1 LGDEGWRK
9 REEEGLYTLDLHC
22 TNSSRIAVHIV
33 LVVSG
38 PRGHARALSA
48 CEPSNAGLNA
58 VTTKPHH
65 FFSRLYFFEE
75 AERKHTHVRYPKCFG
90 TQLHF
95 QFVVREGEE
104 ERKKATYIA
113 QQLPLI
119 VSTFSAFSRSRTPPT
134 SQG

>member
-22 TNSSRIAVHIV
+22 TNSSRTAVHIV

-38 PRGHARALSA
+38 PRGHARALSD

-65 FFSRLYFFEE
+65 FFSRLYFL
-75 AERKHTHVRYPKCFG
+75 RK
-90 TQLHF
+90 Q
-95 QFVVREGEE
+95 RENTLMYDILSVLEHNC
-104 ERKKATYIA
+104 
-113 QQLPLI
+113 
-119 VSTFSAFSRSRTPPT
+119 TFSLL
-134 SQG
+134 